1 MDKIKNASQ
10 LAIIKK
16 LIALGCS
23 LLCALLLF
31 TKMLKY
37 TATTTLIGG
46 SDSITMSGGFSL
58 FNFLFNGDLNVM
70 DTKIKFLRE
79 MFSFSHVVMWIS
91 FCLCMLSIIVLIAGF
106 FAKKSVI
113 SKIGSITLT
122 ASVIV
127 VAITSFNRFPS
138 GNTIRYIEFFTI
150 PFVLAIILSFVALFV
165 TFSIA
170 DNGCISKK

>member
-23 LLCALLLF
+23 LLCVLLLF

-91 FCLCMLSIIVLIAGF
+91 FCLCWKTWMLFSWARAWVFPRERKRLSQQF
-106 FAKKSVI
+106 CVSM
-113 SKIGSITLT
+113 T
-122 ASVIV
+122 A
-127 VAITSFNRFPS
+127 
-138 GNTIRYIEFFTI
+138 
-150 PFVLAIILSFVALFV
+150 LLFWMRM
-165 TFSIA
+165 A
-170 DNGCISKK
+170 